1 MAQVK
6 AEQQPPAATGTTL
19 IVLVGLG
26 IAFLLFMAFLNVVK
40 SGNLL
45 NESNLLYAAL
55 IFYAGAGALYL
66 GFGVTGTESYVK
78 FASFATWLGLI
89 ANTGAVAHRWY
100 EAGHP
105 PFSSVYEML
114 LSFVWTLAAL
124 TLVAEKKYHVKVIGT
139 VTMPVAIV
147 GVVLMQLLRTD
158 VHPLVPALQS
168 TWLHVHVTLAMLAYA
183 ACALSFALGMM
194 FLIQDKMKT
203 ETFLA
208 VTTASTLA
216 IYAGIVFTRFEKWGG
231 LNVSAWD
238 ADRKSEVFL
247 SRGVRLFVT
256 IPDLGWLMVLASLL
270 VAAPLS
276 LYLVS
281 RRAKIA
287 WYLRSLPARS
297 SDAYRAILQIFSLRR
312 SDQVS
317 ATEAW
322 IKINPEPQNEESWI
336 LVANRAVFVSILLQV
351 MALVMF
357 LVRTRDSRYLSLDDQ
372 GLYPTSLA
380 ASPFILSGLIGGVFM
395 SLLYLL
401 LLWRRPDLERLLP
414 SADDLDRITYKTI
427 GIAFPLLTLMIAAG
441 AYWANQTWG
450 SYWSW
455 DPKETWAAITWLV
468 YAGYLHMRVTRGWR
482 GRRAAYFAILGFG
495 VVMFTFFG
503 VTYLLPGLHAYA

>member
-1 MAQVK
+1 MARARV
-6 AEQQPPAATGTTL
+6 EQQPAATGTTL
-19 IVLVGLG
+19 IVMVGLG

-66 GFGVTGTESYVK
+66 GFGVTGTDSYVR
-78 FASFATWLGLI
+78 FASLATWAGLA

-105 PFSSVYEML
+105 PFASIYEML
-114 LSFVWTLAAL
+114 LSFVWTLAVL
-124 TLVAEKKYHVKVIGT
+124 TLIAEKKFGVKVIGT

-183 ACALSFALGMM
+183 ACALSFALALM
-194 FLIQDKMKT
+194 FLIQDKMQN

-208 VTTASTLA
+208 TTSLF
-216 IYAGIVFTRFEKWGG
+216 GIGVYLGILTRFENWGG
-231 LNVSAWD
+231 LSVVGWNAQE
-238 ADRKSEVFL
+238 KSEMFL
-247 SRGVRLFVT
+247 QRGVRLFVV
-256 IPDLGWLMVLASLL
+256 IPDLGWLMLLVLLV
-270 VAAPLS
+270 VAAPFA
-276 LYLVS
+276 LYIVG
-281 RRAKIA
+281 RMRKN
-287 WYLRSLPARS
+287 
-297 SDAYRAILQIFSLRR
+297 
-312 SDQVS
+312 
-317 ATEAW
+317 EA
-322 IKINPEPQNEESWI
+322 
-336 LVANRAVFVSILLQV
+336 LFTLANRAVFVSILLQIV
-351 MALVMF
+351 ALLVF
-357 LVRTRDSRYLSLDDQ
+357 LLRARAGQYPSLDAE
-372 GLYPTSLA
+372 GLYATSLA
-380 ASPFILSGLIGGVFM
+380 ASPFILSGLVSGIFS

-414 SADDLDRITYKTI
+414 TAEALDRITYKTI
-427 GIAFPLLTLMIAAG
+427 CIAFPLLTLMIAAG
-441 AYWANQTWG
+441 AYWANRTWG

-468 YAGYLHMRVTRGWR
+468 YAGYLHMRITRGWR
-482 GRRAAYFAILGFG
+482 GRRAAYFAILGFV

>member
-1 MAQVK
+1 MARAK
-6 AEQQPPAATGTTL
+6 AEQQQPATGMTL

-45 NESNLLYAAL
+45 SETNLLFAAL

-78 FASFATWLGLI
+78 FASLATWLGLI

-105 PFSSVYEML
+105 PFASVYEML
-114 LSFVWTLAAL
+114 LSFVWTLAVL
-124 TLVAEKKYHVKVIGT
+124 TLVAEKKYGVKVIGT

-147 GVVLMQLLRTD
+147 GVVLMQLLRTE

-183 ACALSFALGMM
+183 ACALSFALAMM

-208 VTTASTLA
+208 VTSASTMA
-216 IYAGIVFTRFEKWGG
+216 IYASLVLTRFEKWGA
-231 LNVSAWD
+231 LSLVAWD
-238 ADRKSEVFL
+238 PERKSEVFI
-247 SRGVRLFVT
+247 SKGMRLFVT
-256 IPDLGWLMVLASLL
+256 IPDLGWLMMLAFVVVASPL
-270 VAAPLS
+270 VF
-276 LYLVS
+276 YG
-281 RRAKIA
+281 IA
-287 WYLRSLPARS
+287 RW
-297 SDAYRAILQIFSLRR
+297 
-312 SDQVS
+312 
-317 ATEAW
+317 
-322 IKINPEPQNEESWI
+322 KNNESF
-336 LVANRAVFVSILLQV
+336 LALANRAVFVSILIQV
-351 MALVMF
+351 MSLVMF
-357 LVRTRDSRYLSLDDQ
+357 LLRARDGRYPSLDAD
-372 GLYPTSLA
+372 GLFPTSLA
-380 ASPFILSGLIGGVFM
+380 ASPFILSGLVGGIFI

-401 LLWRRPDLERLLP
+401 LLWRRADLERLLP
-414 SADDLDRITYKTI
+414 DADNLDRITYKTI

-455 DPKETWAAITWLV
+455 DPKETWAAITWVV
-468 YAGYLHMRVTRGWR
+468 YAGYLHMRITRGWR
-482 GRRAAYFAILGFG
+482 GRRAAYFAILGFA

>member
-1 MAQVK
+1 MARARV
-6 AEQQPPAATGTTL
+6 EQQPAATGTTL
-19 IVLVGLG
+19 IVMVGLG

-66 GFGVTGTESYVK
+66 GFGVTGTDSYVR
-78 FASFATWLGLI
+78 FASIATWAGLA

-105 PFSSVYEML
+105 PFASIYEML
-114 LSFVWTLAAL
+114 LSFVWTLAVL
-124 TLVAEKKYHVKVIGT
+124 TLIAEKKFGVKVIGT

-183 ACALSFALGMM
+183 ACALSFALALM
-194 FLIQDKMKT
+194 FLIQDKMQN

-208 VTTASTLA
+208 TTSLF
-216 IYAGIVFTRFEKWGG
+216 GIGVYLGILTRFENWGG
-231 LNVSAWD
+231 LSVVGWNAQE
-238 ADRKSEVFL
+238 KSEMFL
-247 SRGVRLFVT
+247 QRGVRLFVV
-256 IPDLGWLMVLASLL
+256 IPDLGWLMLLVLLV
-270 VAAPLS
+270 VAAPFA
-276 LYLVS
+276 LYIVG
-281 RRAKIA
+281 RVRKN
-287 WYLRSLPARS
+287 
-297 SDAYRAILQIFSLRR
+297 
-312 SDQVS
+312 
-317 ATEAW
+317 EAMFT
-322 IKINPEPQNEESWI
+322 
-336 LVANRAVFVSILLQV
+336 LANRAVFVSILLQIV
-351 MALVMF
+351 ALLVF
-357 LVRTRDSRYLSLDDQ
+357 LLRARGGQYPSLDAE
-372 GLYPTSLA
+372 GLYATSLA
-380 ASPFILSGLIGGVFM
+380 ASPFILSGLVSGIFS

-414 SADDLDRITYKTI
+414 TAEALDRITYKTI
-427 GIAFPLLTLMIAAG
+427 CIAFPLLTLMIAAG
-441 AYWANQTWG
+441 AYWANRTWG

-468 YAGYLHMRVTRGWR
+468 YAGYLHMRITRGWR
-482 GRRAAYFAILGFG
+482 GRRAAYFAILGFV